1 MKNILIFSLLL
12 TNFFAYSQIEK
23 LSGPRVGI
31 TFITEGQISDYI
43 NEGLDFDE
51 DENKGY
57 GNTGFSYTTQYGWQ
71 WETKFSDGGN
81 IVGIVEWVALI
92 AGLEKGMFL
101 PSASSLVGIR
111 SSKGFECAFGPNL
124 SLSGV
129 AMALALGYN
138 FKSGNLNIPVNLAF
152 VPSIKKE
159 GNYIHNGNVV
169 EYGYSTGSRI
179 SLIVGFNMNKK
190 SSK

>member
-1 MKNILIFSLLL
+1 M
-12 TNFFAYSQIEK
+12 TNLYAYSQIEK

-101 PSASSLVGIR
+101 PSASSFAPGPSPIIIIFELIFPSAKTRLVAFFFKAQFLIR
-111 SSKGFECAFGPNL
+111 LMFFFNFSSF
-124 SLSGV
+124 SD
-129 AMALALGYN
+129 
-138 FKSGNLNIPVNLAF
+138 F
-152 VPSIKKE
+152 VPVKLLIIASDVLFMGSLFNNRFAFIK
-159 GNYIHNGNVV
+159 
-169 EYGYSTGSRI
+169 
-179 SLIVGFNMNKK
+179 L
-190 SSK
+190 

>member
-1 MKNILIFSLLL
+1 MKMKIRATATLAFHI
-12 TNFFAYSQIEK
+12 Q
-23 LSGPRVGI
+23 LS
-31 TFITEGQISDYI
+31 TD
-43 NEGLDFDE
+43 
-51 DENKGY
+51 
-57 GNTGFSYTTQYGWQ
+57 GNGKQ
-71 WETKFSDGGN
+71 KFSDGGN

-111 SSKGFECAFGPNL
+111 NSKGFECAFGPNL

-138 FKSGNLNIPVNLAF
+138 FKSGNLNIPVNFAF

-159 GNYIHNGNVV
+159 GNYMHNGNVV
-169 EYGYSTGSRI
+169 EYNYSTGSRI
-179 SLIVGFNMNKK
+179 SLIVGFNMNKR